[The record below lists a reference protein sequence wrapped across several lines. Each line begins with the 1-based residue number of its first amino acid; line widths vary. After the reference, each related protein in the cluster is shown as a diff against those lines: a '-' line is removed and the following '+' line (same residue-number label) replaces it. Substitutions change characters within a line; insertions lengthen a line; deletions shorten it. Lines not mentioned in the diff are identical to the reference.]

1 MVGENKMI
9 KKIYPR
15 FMPILPLVYD
25 DTLSYY
31 EQLCKFAVKLN
42 ELVDALNNFNENIEE
57 TVDEKISALKEYV
70 DNENKKQDEIT
81 AEKFNQVYNF
91 INNKV
96 NEIYTYI
103 NNGDTILK
111 NYIDK
116 EILKLKDWVDDAVL
130 GNIIIYDPTTGY
142 KNPLEIVLS
151 HIYDAL
157 RYWGI
162 NCYQFDSSN
171 ITCVYYD
178 SKNMT
183 ALEFD
188 TLSLEI
194 IGKYYPH
201 YIFNPVDG
209 EYDTLQRVMY
219 QWFQYHRDDAILIN
233 TFDGYEKTVET
244 LDSYEFT
251 AYSFDDNGNNIIVA

>member
-1 MVGENKMI
+1 MI

-15 FMPILPLVYD
+15 FTPILPLVYD

-31 EQLCKFAVKLN
+31 EQLCKFASKLN
-42 ELVDALNNFNENIEE
+42 ELVDGLNNFNENVEDM
-57 TVDEKISALKEYV
+57 VDSKISILKEYV
-70 DNENKKQDEIT
+70 DNENKKQDDIT
-81 AEKFNQVYNF
+81 TEKFNDVYNF
-91 INNKV
+91 INNKI

-111 NYIDK
+111 NYIDN
-116 EILKLKDWVDDAVL
+116 EIKKLKEWVNEAVL

-142 KNPLEIVLS
+142 KNPLETVLS

-162 NCYQFDSSN
+162 NCYQFDSAN
-171 ITCVYYD
+171 ITCDYFD
-178 SKNMT
+178 NKNMT

-188 TLSLEI
+188 TKSLEI

-201 YIFNPVDG
+201 YIFNPIDG
-209 EYDTLQRVMY
+209 EYDSVQRVLY
-219 QWFQYHRDDAILIN
+219 QWFQYHRDNAIIAN
-233 TFDGYEKTVET
+233 VFDGYEKTVNV
-244 LDSYEFT
+244 LDTYEYT
-251 AYSFDDNGNNIIVA
+251 CYSFDDNANNIIVA